1 MTKEVWNNLMEAL
14 LVYDAHSACF
24 DDRPPQ
30 KWITSNDERYKYT
43 IVQLP
48 EYELSNIH
56 MHGQFAKCINCGYYY
71 SGWDDFRKE
80 YDPRP
85 EKCLICDGNIVKLQE
100 NNNFLKYIQE

>member
-1 MTKEVWNNLMEAL
+1 M
-14 LVYDAHSACF
+14 
-24 DDRPPQ
+24 
-30 KWITSNDERYKYT
+30 
-43 IVQLP
+43 QLP

-85 EKCLICDGNIVKLQE
+85 EKCLICDGNIVKL
-100 NNNFLKYIQE
+100 